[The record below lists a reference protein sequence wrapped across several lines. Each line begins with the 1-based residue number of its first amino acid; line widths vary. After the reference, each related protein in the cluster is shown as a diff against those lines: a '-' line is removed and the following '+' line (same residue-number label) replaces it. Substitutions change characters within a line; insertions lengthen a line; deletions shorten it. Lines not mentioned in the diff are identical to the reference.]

1 MPKKIKKILFA
12 VCCLLPATYSLL
24 PAFAHAI
31 CPVCTIAVGVGV
43 GISRKY
49 GVDDTISGLWVG
61 GLLVS
66 VTFWTINY
74 FNRKKINFWGRNFF
88 TAVFYYA
95 ITLVPMYQKNII
107 SQKLFGDHFQTLWG
121 IDRLLLGIIF
131 GSFFFLLGALSYQ
144 YLKRRNNNHAYFP
157 FQKIVMPVSPLIILS
172 FVFYFITRQ

>member
-1 MPKKIKKILFA
+1 MKKHLRK
-12 VCCLLPATYSLL
+12 YSLL
-24 PAFAHAI
+24 LSLALLLLPSLAHAI

-66 VTFWTINY
+66 VTIWTINY
-74 FNRKKINFWGRNFF
+74 FNSKKINFWGRNFF
-88 TAVFYYA
+88 TAIFYYA

-131 GSFFFLLGALSYQ
+131 GSFFFLIGATSYNI
-144 YLKRRNNNHAYFP
+144 LKKKNNNHAYFP
-157 FQKIVMPVSPLIILS
+157 FQKVVMPTFPLIVMS
-172 FVFYFITRQ
+172 FVFYFITR